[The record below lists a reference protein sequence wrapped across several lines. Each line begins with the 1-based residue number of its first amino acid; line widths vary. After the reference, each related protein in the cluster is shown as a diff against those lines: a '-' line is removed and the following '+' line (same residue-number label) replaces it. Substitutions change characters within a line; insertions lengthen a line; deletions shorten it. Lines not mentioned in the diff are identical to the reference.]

1 MCGATVLGTVLLILL
16 LVLLVQLNCRL
27 QFLEIKILPVS
38 FTLAFNVG
46 DNLLVEFDAP
56 CISLFAISLSTEL
69 IFNLPITPQ
78 MSRLIFKLATSQML

>member
-1 MCGATVLGTVLLILL
+1 MVPVLLVLL
-16 LVLLVQLNCRL
+16 LVLLVQL
-27 QFLEIKILPVS
+27 QFLAIKILLVS
-38 FTLAFNVG
+38 CTLAFNVG